1 MEFSTTLTTSYLA
14 NGVSAALTTPSAR
27 LPYKATFDSVS
38 PLLPR
43 AAHAASHQSAKAH
56 LHDSFHV
63 SDWISRTRR
72 NTIDEFTSRSQ
83 SGLAS
88 LATPRASNTPQTV
101 KPETTALSV
110 DADGTYFLNQNTV
123 SDSKLIEQLKTT
135 AAQNPQLDLH
145 IRGHKAVRYERV
157 APAMAAAQQAGV
169 KKIGF
174 ITEPKH

>member
-72 NTIDEFTSRSQ
+72 NTVDEFTSRSQ

-101 KPETTALSV
+101 KPETATLSV
-110 DADGTYFLNQNTV
+110 DADGTYFWIRPKFRTPKWRSSSGKLRRKTRSQICTYVATRQCATNGWRRLWLQR
-123 SDSKLIEQLKTT
+123 SKQ
-135 AAQNPQLDLH
+135 
-145 IRGHKAVRYERV
+145 V
-157 APAMAAAQQAGV
+157 
-169 KKIGF
+169 
-174 ITEPKH
+174 